1 MGDNVVHLE
10 YLGELNEACLSEIN
24 EKLKTAGLELSSFNK
39 SGVMY
44 NSFEEY
50 SLVTFFVLNQP
61 LIIELL
67 KGVGTNA
74 LWDVIKRLLL
84 LLRTKI
90 KGERLYLSS
99 FRSSKNVT
107 ITHKAVSIL
116 LEKKSSLLWN
126 KELNRCL

>member
-50 SLVTFFVLNQP
+50 SLVTFCVLN
-61 LIIELL
+61 
-67 KGVGTNA
+67 
-74 LWDVIKRLLL
+74 
-84 LLRTKI
+84 
-90 KGERLYLSS
+90 
-99 FRSSKNVT
+99 
-107 ITHKAVSIL
+107 
-116 LEKKSSLLWN
+116 
-126 KELNRCL
+126 

>member
-74 LWDVIKRLLL
+74 LWDVIKRSFFV
-84 LLRTKI
+84 I
-90 KGERLYLSS
+90 K
-99 FRSSKNVT
+99 NQ
-107 ITHKAVSIL
+107 
-116 LEKKSSLLWN
+116 N
-126 KELNRCL
+126 